1 MKRLCPLVLLVA
13 ALFACSAT
21 RATPSA
27 AQPVTQPVVVAAP
40 DVTAVTD
47 AAAPD
52 AANATD
58 DAPAA
63 DDAASDAPP
72 ARDPRLAWLRT
83 LSNGGAPM
91 TGATDPARGLTVVHY
106 IEAPPSG
113 QGGESISTQHHCG
126 AALTRQLPA
135 LRQVLAAIVEQADA
149 NEAFDC
155 NASECIVPGMEYQPA
170 WHVLFVDV
178 QGAPRIEAVMQLSEA
193 AMNEAWLARVNAYV
207 TRSLT
212 AARAHP
218 CPQRRP

>member
-1 MKRLCPLVLLVA
+1 MSRLCPLALLVA

-27 AQPVTQPVVVAAP
+27 AQPVTQPVVAAP
-40 DVTAVTD
+40 AVTD
-47 AAAPD
+47 ASAPD
-52 AANATD
+52 AANAPD

-63 DDAASDAPP
+63 DSAPSDTPP
-72 ARDPRLAWLRT
+72 ARDPRLAWLRA
-83 LSNGGAPM
+83 LANGAAPM

-135 LRQVLAAIVEQADA
+135 LRTVLAAVVEQADA

-170 WHVLFVDV
+170 WHVLFTDV
-178 QGAPRIEAVMQLSEA
+178 QGAPRVEAVMQLSEA
-193 AMNEAWLARVNAYV
+193 ALNDAWLARVNAYV
-207 TRSLT
+207 TRSLS

>member
-27 AQPVTQPVVVAAP
+27 AQPVTQPVVIAAP

-47 AAAPD
+47 ASAPD
-52 AANATD
+52 AANAPD
-58 DAPAA
+58 DAPPA
-63 DDAASDAPP
+63 DATPSDAPP

-83 LSNGGAPM
+83 LANGGAPM

-135 LRQVLAAIVEQADA
+135 LRQVLSAVVEQADA

-193 AMNEAWLARVNAYV
+193 ALSDAWLARVNAYV
-207 TRSLT
+207 TRSLS
-212 AARAHP
+212 AARARP